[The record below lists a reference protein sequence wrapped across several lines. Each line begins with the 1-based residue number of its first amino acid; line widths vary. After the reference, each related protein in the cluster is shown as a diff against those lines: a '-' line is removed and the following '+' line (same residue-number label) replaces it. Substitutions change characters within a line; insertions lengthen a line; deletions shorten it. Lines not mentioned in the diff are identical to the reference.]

1 MLLNTTVKVK
11 LASSP
16 IHGVGVFAI
25 KPIKKGER
33 CFVRR
38 MKGDTQIIFDLSWSA
53 LQEVDQEVRD
63 IIVGRWP
70 QVVNGSKFFFNC
82 NDDARSVSFVNHSDT
97 PNYNPFIDVA
107 LEDISVGAEIT
118 ENYRTVDNYLIAYP
132 FLA

>member
-70 QVVNGSKFFFNC
+70 QVVNDSKFFYIP
-82 NDDARSVSFVNHSDT
+82 NDDQRLNSFVNHGVQNWNPFSDT
-97 PNYNPFIDVA
+97 A
-107 LEDISVGAEIT
+107 LADLKAGEEILLD
-118 ENYRTVDNYLIAYP
+118 YKSVDNYLIAYP
-132 FLA
+132 WLA